1 MDFQR
6 SLLFVAL
13 GLVLFLLWQ
22 SWEIKQQGVVA
33 VSSEVSVEGLPA
45 TPSPTASPGSEAVP
59 GAPLPEEGASPA
71 QMTVEVP
78 GSQLAS
84 TGRIMVETDLLE
96 AEIDLM
102 GGDLRSARLLQHT
115 ILTEESEIPF
125 TLMTDSGDEVFIAQS
140 GLVGRDRD
148 LAGNERDYPNHTTQF
163 SASQPAY
170 RLGYNENTLVVQ
182 LEWSAPDGVVYK
194 KIYTFHR
201 DSYLIDLDF
210 EVDNLSNTKWNGH
223 LYSQFQRS
231 RPLDEGGFG
240 LGRMPSYTGSAFYTP
255 ESRYEKY
262 DFDDMSEQDLTLKS
276 SGSWV
281 AILQH
286 YFVAAVL
293 PQETVN
299 QKLYSDV
306 LPGNRFSIGVT
317 AVSPVTVPAGE
328 QGKISSRLYI
338 GPKDQDR
345 LEAAA
350 EGLVL
355 TVDYGWLTPISSPL
369 FWVLNNI
376 NKVVNNWG
384 WSIVLLTLLIKL
396 VFFPLSAASYKSMAK
411 MKKLQPRLKT
421 LKERYGDDK
430 QKLNQAMMELYKKDK
445 INPLGGCL
453 PILIQIPVFI
463 ALYWVLL
470 ESVELRQA
478 PFMLWI
484 DDLSVMDPYYVLPI
498 LMGASMFA
506 QQLLNPTPLDP
517 TQKYIMMAMPAIF
530 LVFFLWFPAGLVL
543 YWLVNNV
550 LSIGQQ
556 WYITAKFQKS

>member
-22 SWEIKQQGVVA
+22 SWEIKQQGGVPVGA
-33 VSSEVSVEGLPA
+33 PGSTEVSGGGLPT
-45 TPSPTASPGSEAVP
+45 TPSPTIEPSGETIPLAPKQGG
-59 GAPLPEEGASPA
+59 GADPA
-71 QMTVEVP
+71 QVKVAVS

-84 TGRIMVETDLLE
+84 AGRVLVETDLLE
-96 AEIDLM
+96 VEIDLY
-102 GGDLRSARLLQHT
+102 GGDIRSVNLLNHT
-115 ILTEESEIPF
+115 ISTEESESPF
-125 TLMTDSGDEVFIAQS
+125 PLMSDSGDAVFVSQS
-140 GLVGRDRD
+140 GLVGHD
-148 LAGNERDYPNHTTQF
+148 RDYPNHTTQF
-163 SASQPAY
+163 RASQSNY
-170 RLGYNENTLVVQ
+170 RLGENQNTLEVQ
-182 LEWSAPDGVVYK
+182 LEWDAPDGVLYK
-194 KIYTFHR
+194 KVYTFHR
-201 DSYLIDLDF
+201 DSYLVNLDF
-210 EVDNLSNTKWNGH
+210 KVTNTTRTEWKGY
-223 LYSQFQRS
+223 LYNQLQRS

-240 LGRMPSYTGSAFYTP
+240 LGQMPSYTGSAIYTP
-255 ESRYEKY
+255 ESKYEKY
-262 DFDDMSEQDLTLKS
+262 DFDDMSEQDLTRKAT
-276 SGSWV
+276 GGWV
-281 AILQH
+281 AMLQH
-286 YFVAAVL
+286 YFVVAAL
-293 PQETVN
+293 PQESVS
-299 QKLYSDV
+299 QGFYSDT
-306 LPGNRFSIGVT
+306 LPGNRFVIGEKAMT
-317 AVSPVTVPAGE
+317 PSTIPAGGE
-328 QGKISSRLYI
+328 GRVGARLYI

-345 LEAAA
+345 LEAVA

-355 TVDYGWLTPISSPL
+355 TVDYGFLTPISAPL
-369 FWVLNNI
+369 FWVLKKI
-376 NKVVNNWG
+376 NTVVNNWG

-484 DDLSVMDPYYVLPI
+484 DDLSVMDPYYVLPV

-517 TQKYIMMAMPAIF
+517 AQKYIMMAMPAIF